1 MSLIYS
7 RTRYGKSALGTPI
20 PERYKAMDT
29 EVHNLSSFREMY
41 EHRLAQL
48 EQKHNAL
55 ESRVKTAPI
64 DNTQVTHNGF
74 LITRDL
80 VYTTYKI
87 TDLNGKDVPGLSEG
101 LFRNFTRAQGHV
113 DNYIALQK
121 ALNKLNG
128 HST

>member
-1 MSLIYS
+1 MKKPMI
-7 RTRYGKSALGTPI
+7 GNPI
-20 PERYKAMDT
+20 PDEYKVMDS

-41 EHRLAQL
+41 EQRLAQL

-64 DNTQVTHNGF
+64 DNTQVNHNGF

-101 LFRNFTRAQGHV
+101 SFKSFTRAQTQV

-128 HST
+128 HKTTENNITSA